1 MLIDMDKIKSRNV
14 VKHNNLIESSYSLKS
29 VHQKI
34 ILILV
39 STINQNDSSFH
50 EVSIPVS
57 EMLKLLGLSKNDYQ
71 FLKRIT
77 KELNSQV
84 VEYVEHINGDEML
97 TQAPWMS
104 YAKYSN
110 GCVTLKLNDHIK
122 PYVLNLTANFTSYKL
137 KFTLQFKSKYSIR
150 IYELISQ
157 YLKIGKRIVDI
168 NKLKE
173 MVGVPE
179 KSLKR
184 WVDFKRYVLDH
195 AKSEL
200 DEKSDISFTYNA
212 IKDGRS
218 FSNIEFCIY
227 KNKPKDDHPLDE
239 GFDKI
244 ISSISNQ
251 KNIIKHEGEI
261 SDLISTLWNDFN
273 LAEPE
278 IFSLIK
284 DHTKE
289 KLWEKYHYYHYKKST
304 TEIKNPTA
312 WFINAVIK
320 DYSTADMKQTKTL
333 DVDWSD
339 FNPDETRLTDLKNE
353 LHLLNSTL
361 KEAQDNLASPVCEYS
376 SALREQYYTQIKD
389 TNAKI
394 AEIQKEIKELESH
407 AN

>member
-1 MLIDMDKIKSRNV
+1 MIIDMDKLSSRNV

-39 STINQNDSSFH
+39 STINQDDKSFH

-84 VEYVEHINGDEML
+84 VEYIEHIEGHEVL

-104 YAKYSN
+104 YARYSK
-110 GCVTLKLNDHIK
+110 GFVTLKLNDHIK

-150 IYELISQ
+150 LYELLSQ
-157 YLKIGKRIVDI
+157 YLKIGKRTVSIG
-168 NKLKE
+168 KLKE

-179 KSLKR
+179 KTLKR

-195 AKSEL
+195 AKNEL

-212 IKDGRS
+212 VKDGRS
-218 FSNIEFCIY
+218 FSDVEFIIY
-227 KNKPKDDHPLDE
+227 KNKPKENNVTDDQINH
-239 GFDKI
+239 I
-244 ISSISNQ
+244 ISTISNQ
-251 KNIIKHEGEI
+251 KNIIKHEDEI
-261 SDLISTLWNDFN
+261 SDLINCLWHDFS
-273 LAEPE
+273 LSEPE
-278 IFSLIK
+278 ILSLIK

-320 DYSTADMKQTKTL
+320 DYSTADMKQATTI
-333 DVDWSD
+333 DIDWSGFD
-339 FNPDETRLTDLKNE
+339 LEQAKLTDLKNE
-353 LHLLNSTL
+353 LSLLSDIL
-361 KEAQDNLASPVCEYS
+361 KEAQANLASPVCEYS
-376 SALREQYYTQIKD
+376 SALREQYKTQIKD

-394 AEIQKEIKELESH
+394 AEIQNEIKELED